1 MDQGPARVRIQEHY
15 HRHGST
21 MGPPY
26 WGPPPTDDDWGA
38 DMEEQTCGRGLAE
51 NSVLPAQLAEV
62 TEAMADNLQAHL
74 QALELDD
81 EAARQEHAVYLRLAE
96 EQRQAAGRL
105 RAVAGEM
112 AAARDLP
119 MGRHDAQTMTS
130 PEVADAFQHFI
141 KAKRELLALL
151 QRMTDQDE
159 RLLAAMG
166 GAGGGEAAAQG
177 A

>member
-1 MDQGPARVRIQEHY
+1 
-15 HRHGST
+15 
-21 MGPPY
+21 
-26 WGPPPTDDDWGA
+26 
-38 DMEEQTCGRGLAE
+38 MEEQTCGRGLAE

-62 TEAMADNLQAHL
+62 TEAMADNLQAHM

-105 RAVAGEM
+105 RAVAREM

-119 MGRHDAQTMTS
+119 MGRHDAQTLTS
-130 PEVADAFQHFI
+130 PEVAHAFQHFVR
-141 KAKRELLALL
+141 AKRELLALL
-151 QRMTDQDE
+151 ERTAEQD
-159 RLLAAMG
+159 RQLLAAMG
-166 GAGGGEAAAQG
+166 GDEGDQAAAQG

>member
-1 MDQGPARVRIQEHY
+1 
-15 HRHGST
+15 
-21 MGPPY
+21 
-26 WGPPPTDDDWGA
+26 
-38 DMEEQTCGRGLAE
+38 MEEQTCGRGLAE
-51 NSVLPAQLAEV
+51 HSVLPARLAEV
-62 TEAMADNLQAHL
+62 TEAMADNLQAHM

-119 MGRHDAQTMTS
+119 MARHDTQTLTS
-130 PEVADAFQHFI
+130 PEVAHAFQHFV
-141 KAKRELLALL
+141 KARQELLALL
-151 QRMTDQDE
+151 EAMAEQDRRM
-159 RLLAAMG
+159 LAAMG
-166 GAGGGEAAAQG
+166 GDDPGPAAAQG

>member
-1 MDQGPARVRIQEHY
+1 
-15 HRHGST
+15 
-21 MGPPY
+21 
-26 WGPPPTDDDWGA
+26 
-38 DMEEQTCGRGLAE
+38 MEEQTCGRGLAE

-62 TEAMADNLQAHL
+62 TEAMADNLQAHM

-81 EAARQEHAVYLRLAE
+81 EAARQEHAVYLRLVE

-119 MGRHDAQTMTS
+119 MGRHDAQAMTS
-130 PEVADAFQHFI
+130 PEVTHAFQHLV
-141 KAKRELLALL
+141 KAKQDLLALL
-151 QRMTDQDE
+151 QRTADQD
-159 RLLAAMG
+159 RRMLAAMG
-166 GAGGGEAAAQG
+166 GTGHGEAAAQG

>member
-1 MDQGPARVRIQEHY
+1 M
-15 HRHGST
+15 
-21 MGPPY
+21 
-26 WGPPPTDDDWGA
+26 
-38 DMEEQTCGRGLAE
+38 EQTCGRGLAE
-51 NSVLPAQLAEV
+51 HSVLPAQLAEV

-119 MGRHDAQTMTS
+119 MGRHDAQTMAS
-130 PEVADAFQHFI
+130 PEVADAFQRFV
-141 KAKRELLALL
+141 KAKQELGALLRRMLEQDRQLLAG
-151 QRMTDQDE
+151 
-159 RLLAAMG
+159 MG
-166 GAGGGEAAAQG
+166 GAGAEAEAGEAAAQG
-177 A
+177 G

>member
-1 MDQGPARVRIQEHY
+1 
-15 HRHGST
+15 
-21 MGPPY
+21 
-26 WGPPPTDDDWGA
+26 
-38 DMEEQTCGRGLAE
+38 MEERTCGQGMAE

-62 TEAMADNLQAHL
+62 TEAMADNLQVHM

-81 EAARQEHAVYLRLAE
+81 PAARQEHAVYLRLVE

-130 PEVADAFQHFI
+130 PEVTHAFQHLVR
-141 KAKRELLALL
+141 AKQELLALL
-151 QRMTDQDE
+151 QRTAAQD
-159 RLLAAMG
+159 RRMLAAMG
-166 GAGGGEAAAQG
+166 GADHGEAAAQG